1 MVEPSRTGLT
11 IIGLPSAASAARVC
25 APLCTWRQAGVAR
38 PSASQMRLVMS
49 LSMASAEA
57 ITPEPV

>member
-11 IIGLPSAASAARVC
+11 IMGEPSAAKAARVS
-25 APLCTWRQAGVAR
+25 AALRTWRQAGVGR

-49 LSMASAEA
+49 LSMATDEA
-57 ITPEPV
+57 ITPGPV